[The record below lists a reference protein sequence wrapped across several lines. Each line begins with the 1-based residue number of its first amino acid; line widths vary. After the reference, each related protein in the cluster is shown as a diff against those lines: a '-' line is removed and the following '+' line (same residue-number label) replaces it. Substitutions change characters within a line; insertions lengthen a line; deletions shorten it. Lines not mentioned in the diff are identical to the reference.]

1 MGVERFGILSV
12 IWILLGY
19 LALFDFGLSRFVT
32 IHSAQAIA
40 LNQRQNLS
48 KIFWSSSLIVVF
60 SSALVA
66 VVLWALT
73 YTQLISQFQVSE
85 DFYQEALSATRWMVL
100 AIPAVIFTTL
110 FRSLLESD
118 QLFKELNVLQLIAGT
133 YNYLSPM
140 LVIHSQT
147 PLLHTVQLL
156 VVGRFAICLAHGLW
170 CLAFFPEIKAFK
182 YFSKADYQKM
192 LTYGGWLTISNVI
205 NPILVY
211 IDRLFL
217 GLFLEA
223 SKIAYYTLPTEI
235 LNRSLI
241 VPQSIARA
249 TFPQMSVQK
258 AGQAY
263 RSKPYLEAQKLTM
276 LTMLPFCLC
285 AFIFGKY
292 ALNLWVG
299 QAFTENCLLIFQ
311 ILTVG
316 VVFAS
321 LAGIPYLFIQ
331 SRGRSDVA
339 AKLHMCQFPVY
350 LIALYFSVMEFGA
363 TGAAICWTAR
373 WLVELLMMEYAAKR
387 IHYS

>member
-1 MGVERFGILSV
+1 LSI

-32 IHSAQAIA
+32 INSAQALA
-40 LNQRQNLS
+40 LNQRHKLS
-48 KIFWSSSLIVVF
+48 KIFWSSSLIVVA
-60 SSALVA
+60 SSIFVA
-66 VVLWALT
+66 FVLWLAT
-73 YTQLISQFQVSE
+73 YTNVVNQFQVSP
-85 DFYQEALSATRWMVL
+85 DLYKEALASTRWMVL
-100 AIPAVIFTTL
+100 AIPAVILTTL

-118 QLFKELNVLQLIAGT
+118 QLFKEINALQLVAGT
-133 YNYLSPM
+133 YNYLSPI
-140 LVIHSQT
+140 LVIHTET

-156 VVGRFAICLAHGLW
+156 VAGRFAVCLAYGLW
-170 CLAFFPEIKAFK
+170 SLAFFPEIKVFN
-182 YFSKADYQKM
+182 YFSREEYKKM

-211 IDRLFL
+211 IDRMFL

-258 AGQAY
+258 PGQAY
-263 RSKPYLEAQKLTM
+263 RSKPYLEAQKLTIM
-276 LTMLPFCLC
+276 TMLPFCL
-285 AFIFGKY
+285 AASIFGKY

-299 QAFTENCLLIFQ
+299 ETFTENCLLIFQ

-339 AKLHMCQFPVY
+339 AKLHMCQFPIY
-350 LIALYFSVMEFGA
+350 LLALYFSVMNFGA
-363 TGAAICWTAR
+363 VGAAVCWSSR
-373 WLVELLMMEYAAKR
+373 WFFELLMMEYAARR